1 MRDVVASIESY
12 YERGMGFLFRLIDEC
27 PDELWGKKGGGFFFW
42 QQLYHAFY
50 CVNYFLLPAGS
61 ELPEKPYGRAAA
73 MLSETIDKVPSKDEI
88 REYGREMKANADAW
102 IASLEDGTLGNRH
115 DGMSERRKTELNNA
129 SVLTSLCGHNM
140 YHVGCLDS
148 VLRENGLKG
157 VY

>member
-1 MRDVVASIESY
+1 MRDVVASMESY
-12 YERGMGFLFRLIDEC
+12 YERGMGFLFRLIEEC

-61 ELPEKPYGRAAA
+61 ELPEKPYGRAVA
-73 MLSETIDKVPSKDEI
+73 MLSETIDTVPSKDEI

-102 IASLEDGTLGNRH
+102 IASLEDGALGNRH

>member
-1 MRDVVASIESY
+1 MRDVVAPIESY

-50 CVNYFLLPAGS
+50 CVDLFLLPAGS
-61 ELPEKPYGRAAA
+61 ELSEKPYGRAVA
-73 MLSETIDKVPSKDEI
+73 MLSETIDTVPSKDEI

-102 IASLEDGTLGNRH
+102 IAALEDGALGDRH
-115 DGMSERRKTELNNA
+115 DGMSERRKMELTNV

>member
-73 MLSETIDKVPSKDEI
+73 MLSETIDTVPSKDEI

-102 IASLEDGTLGNRH
+102 IAALEDGALGDRH
-115 DGMSERRKTELNNA
+115 EGMSERRKTELNNA